1 MVGYHL
7 GKTTNPSGLPLY
19 NHNIKVENSVLFYNY
34 RNTGT
39 LGYYG
44 EVYGDVTLSGD
55 CTIKNGQTLFIPT
68 GCSLTV
74 NGTLDNQGT
83 IYSKG
88 ALTANQITGN
98 TVTKDKVD
106 LNGTSYKTW
115 AEATAALAG
124 SEEPVNII
132 TLLDDETATSTPPK
146 PCIIT
151 GDGKR

>member
-1 MVGYHL
+1 MTIRFTYRDVY
-7 GKTTNPSGLPLY
+7 KRQPLY

-98 TVTKDKVD
+98 TAV
-106 LNGTSYKTW
+106 SYTH
-115 AEATAALAG
+115 
-124 SEEPVNII
+124 
-132 TLLDDETATSTPPK
+132 LDVY
-146 PCIIT
+146 
-151 GDGKR
+151 KRQLPNRL